1 MKAWAEVQDETAI
14 QRAVRTSAKT
24 SDEKVFA
31 DGDVVYVWRQTTD
44 YTGWVGPGV
53 VISQTA
59 NGRSLWVSL
68 RGYLIKASREQVRMA
83 TNEEHLGAELIKVIS
98 KEMLE
103 KLEQGETKHF
113 RDIQREGGPPLE
125 SPIPDSEM
133 VVPPPENPSPL
144 LTIDEE
150 GELNEAVSDAPVE
163 AVTPP
168 TLESRRSSTV
178 APPTLESPRP
188 STVAPPTLESRRPST
203 VAPPTLESPRPSTV
217 APPTLE
223 SRRPSTVAPPTLE
236 SRRPST
242 VASPTLESRRPSTVA
257 PPGPSDMISREVTE
271 GLEPDSMQVEPEV
284 SDIDHSLRRSVRVD
298 ELPDGRIQFGPLSS
312 SSTTARPMPYP
323 FSQAPTSWPSPT
335 RSSSHFFETGDFTQE
350 DDGAKWW
357 KDKISGRTKPSARS
371 KRTFHIKEAMA
382 VFSFRDRWFFMTKK
396 SPGQVTFKKLVGQE
410 RKHFEKARDKEIRS
424 LLESGAIS
432 ILSTE
437 ESKKFRRDHPEY
449 VLESRFVDRWK
460 PTEAFTALAEDFDPS
475 NYKEGEDCG
484 AAPKFRWCVVGWQ
497 DPMLHSIERS
507 APTPTSLAVNLS
519 LQAIAS
525 RKWDA
530 YVKDAKAA
538 FTQALP
544 TTRSQKLACS
554 MPSDMPLAGCSE
566 DQLILL
572 HTEVYGLVSGPSW
585 WRRSLLDVLLKLGYQ
600 LNPYDRCV
608 LTLPENPKECPKEL
622 QKMAQKQEGA
632 SSTSPTTST
641 SCSSSA
647 TTTSLK
653 RTRGVIVIQVDD
665 LLEAGDEEHRRRMSI
680 LERIF
685 RFGKIVRLKDV
696 REGTGYSGRRL
707 LQYEDG
713 SIGHSM
719 NDYIVN
725 RMKPVVMRRRV
736 LVKNAPSTPLQETEI
751 TQYRA
756 ALACLNWVSRE
767 GRPDVAAAASSL
779 ASKFPIPRVKD
790 LLDLNQ
796 VIAQLKNYQVTLVIP
811 AVKEEDIRH
820 FVISDS
826 AHDPSGKS
834 APQHGWIQ
842 GTTDPTLNAGQ
853 RAVMGL
859 VAWRSRKLRRKAG
872 NTLLCESIALSTALG
887 NLERQVAMWKSLV
900 ASDFSPKDMIKDDY
914 DEQEARGQATVIA
927 DDCMAYKDPDSV
939 AVIDAKSLYDSIHS
953 EQAQGDDSRS
963 VLELAVIRESLQ
975 TVRGRARWV
984 PHNRNPADSL
994 TKFEGAHMEPML
1006 SLLATNRYQIQEEQE
1021 ILDAGKQSQCRLKS
1035 KA

>member
-1 MKAWAEVQDETAI
+1 M
-14 QRAVRTSAKT
+14 S
-24 SDEKVFA
+24 
-31 DGDVVYVWRQTTD
+31 
-44 YTGWVGPGV
+44 
-53 VISQTA
+53 
-59 NGRSLWVSL
+59 
-68 RGYLIKASREQVRMA
+68 
-83 TNEEHLGAELIKVIS
+83 
-98 KEMLE
+98 
-103 KLEQGETKHF
+103 
-113 RDIQREGGPPLE
+113 
-125 SPIPDSEM
+125 
-133 VVPPPENPSPL
+133 PPENPSPL

-150 GELNEAVSDAPVE
+150 GELNEAMSDVPVE
-163 AVTPP
+163 AVAPP
-168 TLESRRSSTV
+168 TLESPRSSTV
-178 APPTLESPRP
+178 APPTLESQ
-188 STVAPPTLESRRPST
+188 
-203 VAPPTLESPRPSTV
+203 
-217 APPTLE
+217 
-223 SRRPSTVAPPTLE
+223 RPSTVAPPTLE

-257 PPGPSDMISREVTE
+257 SPGPSNTISREVTE
-271 GLEPDSMQVEPEV
+271 GLEPDSMQAEPEV
-284 SDIDHSLRRSVRVD
+284 LATDHSTRRSVRVD
-298 ELPDGRIQFGPLSS
+298 ELSDGRIQFGPLSS
-312 SSTTARPMPYP
+312 SSATARPMPYP

-335 RSSSHFFETGDFTQE
+335 RSSSHFFETGDFNQE

-357 KDKISGRTKPSARS
+357 KDKISGQTKPSARS

-382 VFSFRDRWFFMTKK
+382 VFSFRDRRFFMTKK
-396 SPGQVTFKKLVGQE
+396 SPGQVTFKRLVGQE

-432 ILSTE
+432 ILSAE

-475 NYKEGEDCG
+475 SYTEGEDCG
-484 AAPKFRWCVVGWQ
+484 AAPKSRWCV
-497 DPMLHSIERS
+497 MARS

-554 MPSDMPLAGCSE
+554 MPSDMPFPGCSE

-608 LTLPENPKECPKEL
+608 LTLPENPKDCPKEL
-622 QKMAQKQEGA
+622 QKMAQKQEGK
-632 SSTSPTTST
+632 SSTSSTAST

-647 TTTSLK
+647 TTTPLK

-680 LERIF
+680 LEGIF

-707 LQYEDG
+707 LQHEDG

-725 RMKPVVMRRRV
+725 RMKPVVMQRRV
-736 LVKNAPSTPLQETEI
+736 MVKNAPSTPLQETEI

-767 GRPDVAAAASSL
+767 GRPDVAAASSIL
-779 ASKFPIPRVKD
+779 ASKFPVPMVKD

-834 APQHGWIQ
+834 APQHGWYQ

-853 RAVMGL
+853 RAVVGIT
-859 VAWRSRKLRRKAG
+859 AWRSRKLRRKAG

-887 NLERQVAMWKSLV
+887 NLERQVAMWNSLV
-900 ASDFSPKDMIKDDY
+900 ASDFSPKDMIKDDH

-927 DDCMAYKDPDSV
+927 DECMAYKDPNSSTPSPSTT
-939 AVIDAKSLYDSIHS
+939 AF
-953 EQAQGDDSRS
+953 
-963 VLELAVIRESLQ
+963 
-975 TVRGRARWV
+975 TV
-984 PHNRNPADSL
+984 
-994 TKFEGAHMEPML
+994 
-1006 SLLATNRYQIQEEQE
+1006 
-1021 ILDAGKQSQCRLKS
+1021 S
-1035 KA
+1035 KLRVMIIVRFSNWP